1 MRVCREKGSR
11 ASALLAT
18 DPSARA
24 WCAPSHVTASAARSR
39 LPANDRA
46 SEIRDLLASS
56 DVFVLPTVRESFGI
70 AALEARCA
78 GLPVVAMRASGVA
91 GLIEHGLDGLLAE
104 SDVELVSHVARL
116 VCDSELRAAISD
128 HNRRTSPPF
137 DWPRTLDAHLAI
149 YREAIALRDSAW
161 ADMNR

>member
-1 MRVCREKGSR
+1 MRE
-11 ASALLAT
+11 
-18 DPSARA
+18 
-24 WCAPSHVTASAARSR
+24 
-39 LPANDRA
+39 
-46 SEIRDLLASS
+46 
-56 DVFVLPTVRESFGI
+56 
-70 AALEARCA
+70 
-78 GLPVVAMRASGVA
+78 SGVA

-149 YREAIALRDSAW
+149 YREAIALRDSAC